1 MPSVLLLLIAITR
14 IFAGKPAQGGGF
26 KLSDLKDMPLRQKK
40 DSILEIDNL
49 VVTYQGSAAPVQA
62 LRNVSF
68 HLGPGETMGIIGES
82 GSGKTTLALAMLGL
96 IDKPHLVTGR
106 VCLEGRD
113 LLALTEEAKN
123 ELRWSKMAMVFQNSL
138 EILNPVLT
146 IGEQIAEPLRRH
158 QRLSGGELEAEL
170 RKLFTLVGLEYFW
183 KDAYPHQLS
192 GGMRQRV
199 LLAMGLSCQP
209 AILVVDEPTTSLD
222 AIAKKEILGMLKSLQ
237 EEIGFSMIIISHD
250 LAAMESLAERLLVL
264 YDGETLESGP
274 TTKVI
279 ETPRH
284 PYTRG
289 LINASVEIHPHKDL
303 WGIRGER
310 TGSDHDTNCS
320 FAGRCTQEID
330 ICRQERPCLSMLP
343 DGEDQRFVRC
353 HRGGIVT
360 ILEAELI
367 TKHFTLGR
375 RKIEALQGVDIKLF
389 HGETSALVGTSGS
402 GKSTLA
408 QVMAGFTVPDGG
420 SVLFNGEA
428 VRGSLAARREKG
440 IQLVLQDPF
449 SSISH
454 RLRVANAVGEPLKIN
469 RLGGEAE
476 QSAKIREAMQAVQL
490 PGDEYFLQ
498 RFCHTL
504 SGGQRQRLA
513 IARALVMRP
522 ALLIAD
528 EITSMLDVSTQA
540 NLLRMLKGLQYN
552 YGFTMLY
559 ITHDLHLARKVAERI
574 IVLHQGKVIEEGP
587 AKKVTEEACCGHTH
601 DLMEAGLHR
610 HYHYHEHDH
619 RSDREFDHAHA
630 HIHKQDHDHSS

>member
-1 MPSVLLLLIAITR
+1 MRVTNNRYNNTWVAR
-14 IFAGKPAQGGGF
+14 KPTQGGRF
-26 KLSDLKDMPLRQKK
+26 KLSDLIDMPSKQNKK
-40 DSILEIDNL
+40 SFLEVDNL
-49 VVTYQGSAAPVQA
+49 VVTYHGSAVPVAA

-68 HLGPGETMGIIGES
+68 HLGHGETMGIIGES
-82 GSGKTTLALAMLGL
+82 GSGKTTLALALLGL
-96 IDKPHLVTGR
+96 IDRPHQVTGQ
-106 VCLEGRD
+106 VCFEGRNI
-113 LLALTEEAKN
+113 LALPEEAKK
-123 ELRWSKMAMVFQNSL
+123 ELRWSKLAMVFQNSL

-158 QRLSGGELEAEL
+158 LKPGGGELETEL
-170 RKLFTLVGLEYFW
+170 VKLFRLVGLEYFW
-183 KDAYPHQLS
+183 KEAYPHQLS

-199 LLAMGLSCQP
+199 LLAMALSCRP
-209 AILVVDEPTTSLD
+209 AVLVVDEPTTSLD
-222 AIAKKEILGMLKSLQ
+222 AIAKKEILGMLKNLQ
-237 EEIGFSMIIISHD
+237 LAIGFSMIIISHD
-250 LAAMESLAERLLVL
+250 LAAMESLAEKLLVL

-274 TTKVI
+274 TADVI
-279 ETPRH
+279 EKPRH

-289 LINASVEIHPHKDL
+289 LINSSVEIHPHKDL

-310 TGSDHDTNCS
+310 AGGDHNKSCS
-320 FAGRCTQEID
+320 FSGRCTQEIG
-330 ICRQERPCLSMLP
+330 ICQQKRPSLTTLN
-343 DGEDQRFVRC
+343 DGKGARMVRC

-360 ILEAELI
+360 LLEAGLI
-367 TKHFTLGR
+367 TRCFTLGK

-389 HGETSALVGTSGS
+389 HGETAALVGTSGS

-408 QVMAGFTVPDGG
+408 QVLSGLTLPDTG
-420 SVLFNGEA
+420 SVFFNGKA
-428 VRGSLAARREKG
+428 VRGSLAARREQG

-454 RLRVANAVGEPLKIN
+454 RLSVAGAVGEPLIIN
-469 RLGGEAE
+469 RLGGEKE
-476 QSAKIREAMQAVQL
+476 QALKVIEALQAVQL
-490 PGDEYFLQ
+490 PTDDEFLQ

-552 YGFTMLY
+552 CGFTMLY

-574 IVLHQGKVIEEGP
+574 IVLHQGKVVEEGP
-587 AKKVTEEACCGHTH
+587 AKKVTEETCCVHTH
-601 DLMEAGLHR
+601 NLMEAGLHR

-619 RSDREFDHAHA
+619 TSDQDPDHAHF
-630 HIHKQDHDHSS
+630 HKHSKDHDHSL

>member
-1 MPSVLLLLIAITR
+1 MLD
-14 IFAGKPAQGGGF
+14 Q
-26 KLSDLKDMPLRQKK
+26 QNK
-40 DSILEIDNL
+40 DSFLEVDNL

-68 HLGPGETMGIIGES
+68 RLGQGETMGIIGES

-96 IDKPHLVTGR
+96 IDSPHLVTGR
-106 VCLEGRD
+106 VSLEGRD
-113 LLALTEEAKN
+113 ILALTEEAKN
-123 ELRWSKMAMVFQNSL
+123 ELRWSKLAMVFQNSL
-138 EILNPVLT
+138 EVLNPVLM

-158 QRLSGGELEAEL
+158 RRLGGSELETEL
-170 RKLFTLVGLEYFW
+170 YKLFTLVGLDYFW

-199 LLAMGLSCQP
+199 LLAMALSCRP
-209 AILVVDEPTTSLD
+209 AVLVVDEPTTSLD
-222 AIAKKEILGMLKSLQ
+222 AIAKMEILGMLKSLQ

-250 LAAMESLAERLLVL
+250 LAAMENLAEKLLVL

-274 TTKVI
+274 TIEVI
-279 ETPRH
+279 ENPRH

-289 LINASVEIHPHKDL
+289 LINSSVEIHPYKDL

-310 TGSDHDTNCS
+310 AGNDHDTNCS

-330 ICRQERPCLSMLP
+330 ICRQERPRLTIQTDSESERL
-343 DGEDQRFVRC
+343 VRC

-360 ILEAELI
+360 LLEACLV
-367 TKHFTLGR
+367 TKHFTLGK
-375 RKIEALQGVDIKLF
+375 RKIEALQGVDLKLF

-408 QVMAGFTVPDGG
+408 QVLAGLTAPDGG

-454 RLRVANAVGEPLKIN
+454 RLRVVDAVGEPLKIN
-469 RLGGEAE
+469 RLGSEAE

-540 NLLRMLKGLQYN
+540 NLLRTLKGLQYN

-574 IVLHQGKVIEEGP
+574 IVLHQGKVIEEGS
-587 AKKVTEEACCGHTH
+587 AKKVTEEACCGHAH

-619 RSDREFDHAHA
+619 SSDREFDHAHA

>member
-1 MPSVLLLLIAITR
+1 MQVNSYR
-14 IFAGKPAQGGGF
+14 GGGF
-26 KLSDLKDMPLRQKK
+26 KLRDIKDMPCKQNKH
-40 DSILEIDNL
+40 SFLEVDNL
-49 VVTYQGSAAPVQA
+49 VVTYKGLAAPVQA

-96 IDKPHLVTGR
+96 IDRPHLVTGR
-106 VCLEGRD
+106 VCLGGHD
-113 LLALTEEAKN
+113 ILALTEEAKN
-123 ELRWSKMAMVFQNSL
+123 ELRWSKLAMVFQNSL

-146 IGEQIAEPLRRH
+146 IGEQIVEPLRRH
-158 QRLSGGELEAEL
+158 QRLGRSELEGEL

-199 LLAMGLSCQP
+199 LLAMALSCRP
-209 AILVVDEPTTSLD
+209 AVLVVDEPTTSLD
-222 AIAKKEILGMLKSLQ
+222 AIAKKGILGMLKSLQ

-250 LAAMESLAERLLVL
+250 LAVMENLAEKLLVL
-264 YDGETLESGP
+264 YDGEALESGP
-274 TTKVI
+274 TKEVI
-279 ETPRH
+279 ENPRH

-289 LINASVEIHPHKDL
+289 LINSSVEIHPHKDL

-310 TGSDHDTNCS
+310 AGSDHDTNCS
-320 FAGRCTQEID
+320 FVSRCTQEID
-330 ICRQERPCLSMLP
+330 ICRQERPCLGVLP
-343 DGEDQRFVRC
+343 DSEGTRLVRC

-360 ILEAELI
+360 LLEAGLV

-375 RKIEALQGVDIKLF
+375 RKIEALQGVDIKLY
-389 HGETSALVGTSGS
+389 HGETSALVGASGS

-408 QVMAGFTVPDGG
+408 QILAGFVAPDGG
-420 SVLFNGEA
+420 FVLINGEA
-428 VRGSLAARREKG
+428 VRSSLAARREKG

-454 RLRVANAVGEPLKIN
+454 RLSVADAVGEPLKIN
-469 RLGGEAE
+469 RLGCEAE
-476 QSAKIREAMQAVQL
+476 QFAKIREALQAVQL
-490 PGDEYFLQ
+490 PSDDEFLQ

-574 IVLHQGKVIEEGP
+574 IVLHQGKVVEEGP
-587 AKKVTEEACCGHTH
+587 AKKITEAACCGHTH

-619 RSDREFDHAHA
+619 SSDREPDHAHA
-630 HIHKQDHDHSS
+630 HIHSHDHDHSS